1 MRGLC
6 VVNNVDKSSVSPAY
20 TEMSAQ
26 DSLCLFALPLPLPL
40 PYRSPPNLDGASIR
54 IQRRSSSIERIERL
68 GGGTR
73 GRRLPRI
80 RNLQWHSS
88 CRVPHPEGKIRV
100 EMRGHDKNKQTYCML
115 RTTISDSESV
125 SPVVGVHYPPRSSS
139 SLAVDSTSDC
149 AVNSGKVFPPLS
161 PEPRSCGPAPA
172 RITLGNIHFLE
183 RIV

>member
-6 VVNNVDKSSVSPAY
+6 VVNNVDTSSVSPAY

-26 DSLCLFALPLPLPL
+26 DSLCLFALPLP
-40 PYRSPPNLDGASIR
+40 YGSPPNLDGASIR
-54 IQRRSSSIERIERL
+54 IQRRSSSIEKIERL

-100 EMRGHDKNKQTYCML
+100 EMKGHDKKNKHIVCCERQYPTLSQCHPPWESIAL
-115 RTTISDSESV
+115 RG
-125 SPVVGVHYPPRSSS
+125 PHHH
-139 SLAVDSTSDC
+139 SL
-149 AVNSGKVFPPLS
+149 
-161 PEPRSCGPAPA
+161 
-172 RITLGNIHFLE
+172 
-183 RIV
+183 